1 MKRRMAA
8 MALVVA
14 ITGCSSANKN
24 VAIRPLNSGMVTT
37 AQDMLARGDLL
48 FARGDHALAL
58 DAYRRAM
65 RQDPADPH
73 ALNGV
78 AISYAAMGR
87 HDLARQFF
95 ELALARAPQ
104 DERIYRNF
112 ARSLIAQ
119 GQKGEADALLA
130 QLGGDVSGLPR
141 MANRPTLAQLAAGSA
156 TVPTGAPSWPA
167 NGGLERLSMG
177 EVRLRTIGGQ
187 PALPGRMLSQ
197 LTTSIVTVA
206 DGGATVPALSL
217 TRELKAPIVTAA
229 AAQPAAPAPAPAVAL
244 KGKAPAK
251 PASAALA
258 AEVDGC
264 AGARAKDSGFRL
276 PATGYSIS
284 LAGAKVDGLQKC
296 ASMAGGD
303 EPDSLFE
310 KLWKWSGK
318 LG

>member
-1 MKRRMAA
+1 MTRRMIAV
-8 MALVVA
+8 ALIVA
-14 ITGCSSANKN
+14 STGCSSTSKD
-24 VAIRPLNSGMVTT
+24 VAIRSVNSQSVAG
-37 AQDMLARGDLL
+37 AQDALARGDLL
-48 FARGDHALAL
+48 FARGEHALAL
-58 DAYRRAM
+58 DAFRRAM
-65 RQDPADPH
+65 RQAPADPR

-78 AISYAAMGR
+78 AVSYAAMGR

-112 ARSLIAQ
+112 ARSLMAQ

-130 QLGGDVSGLPR
+130 QLGAGGAGVPR
-141 MANRPTLAQLAAGSA
+141 LTNRPTLAQLAARGSA
-156 TVPTGAPSWPA
+156 VPTGVPSRQA
-167 NGGLERLSMG
+167 NGGLERVSMG

-217 TRELKAPIVTAA
+217 ARELKAPIMTAVA
-229 AAQPAAPAPAPAVAL
+229 PPAAPVPTPAATPKV
-244 KGKAPAK
+244 KVPVK
-251 PASAALA
+251 PASAALV
-258 AEVDGC
+258 AEADGC
-264 AGARAKDSGFRL
+264 AGARAKDTGFRL

-284 LAGAKVDGLQKC
+284 LAGASSENPQRC

-303 EPDSLFE
+303 EPDNLFE